1 MPVKPG
7 QVLLTIIILCLY
19 GSTALG
25 QACTTL
31 GQTPK
36 TAFPVC
42 GTTTFEQNNVPICS
56 TTSLFV
62 PGCSGNG
69 SANYENKNPFWYKF
83 TCYTSGT
90 LGFTITPKNLA
101 DDYDW
106 QLYDI
111 TGLDPDDVFTNQ
123 NIIISGN
130 WSGSSGTTG
139 ASATGVDFIQCA
151 SNPLVEDKP
160 RFAKM
165 PNLIAGH
172 EYILLVSHFT
182 DSQSGYSLSFGGGTA
197 VITDP
202 TEPQLQKATPSCDG
216 GKIVVKLN
224 KKMRCNSLT
233 TSGSE
238 FSISPAITTVVSAVA
253 TNCSSS
259 FDFDEIT
266 LTLAAPL
273 TTGDYQLII
282 NDGSDDNT
290 ILDNCER
297 GIPVT
302 EQTPFSFFIPQP
314 IPIDSVGATGCAPN
328 SIRLY
333 FSKKIDCGTIAAD
346 GTNFAINGSTTV
358 NIIGAAGSNCTEG
371 LSDIITIT
379 FDQPIY
385 TQGSYTVIPKLSVN
399 GGAVRDECGK
409 IIQPLPVSFTT
420 TDTVSAA
427 FSYANEMGCRMDTL
441 TFSHD
446 GAHGVTKWNWLFNG
460 TETATTPSHSLIF
473 PATST
478 NTIQLIVTN
487 GVCLDTSA
495 ISLVLDNEVTAN
507 FTMPAIICPE
517 DPLLME
523 NTSTGLI
530 DAWRWNFGLLRT
542 SNLQTPDPYYFPNTN
557 IETTYIIKLVASNTN
572 IGCSDSMSKSIKVL
586 NNCFIAVPTAFTPNG
601 DGLNDF
607 LYPTNAIKADNLQF
621 KVYNRWGQL
630 VFSSRNW
637 QDKWNGKIGG
647 LLQATG
653 VYAWFLEYTH
663 RDTGKKV
670 FQKGTTTLI
679 R

>member
-19 GSTALG
+19 GSNALG
-25 QACTTL
+25 QDCTTL

-56 TTSLFV
+56 TTSLYV
-62 PGCSGNG
+62 PGCSGSG
-69 SANYENKNPFWYKF
+69 GANYANKNPFWYKF

-90 LGFTITPKNLA
+90 LGFTITPKDLT

-106 QLYDI
+106 QLYDV
-111 TGLDPDDVFTNQ
+111 TGLDPDEVFTNQ
-123 NIIISGN
+123 NIIVSGN
-130 WSGSSGTTG
+130 WAGNPGTTG
-139 ASATGVDFIQCA
+139 TSANGSATIQCA
-151 SNPLVEDKP
+151 SSYTGNEP

-165 PNLIAGH
+165 PNIVAGH
-172 EYILLVSHFT
+172 EYILLVSHYT

-202 TEPQLQKATPSCDG
+202 AEPHLQKATPSCDG

-233 TSGSE
+233 ASGSE
-238 FSISPAITTVVSAVA
+238 FSIAPAVTTVVSAVA

-266 LTLAAPL
+266 LTLAAPI
-273 TTGDYQLII
+273 TNGNYQLII

-302 EQTPFSFFIPQP
+302 EPTPFSFFIPQP
-314 IPIDSVGATGCAPN
+314 IPIDSVGAVGCAPK
-328 SIRLY
+328 SIKLH
-333 FSKKIDCGTIAAD
+333 FSKKIDCSTIAAD
-346 GTNFAINGSTTV
+346 GTNFSITGPTTV
-358 NIIGAAGSNCTEG
+358 NIIGATGNNCTDG
-371 LSDIITIT
+371 LSDIIIVT

-385 TQGSYTVIPKLSVN
+385 TQGSYTLIPKLSVN

-420 TDTVSAA
+420 VDTVSAA
-427 FSYANEMGCRMDTL
+427 FTYINEMGCRKDTL

-446 GAHGVTKWNWLFNG
+446 GAHGVTKWNWLFNS
-460 TETATTPSHSLIF
+460 TETATTRSHSVIF

-478 NTIQLIVTN
+478 NNIQLIVTN
-487 GVCLDTSA
+487 NICSDTSV
-495 ISLVLDNEVTAN
+495 ITLTLDNEVTAN
-507 FTMPAIICPE
+507 FKMPDIICPE

-530 DAWRWNFGLLRT
+530 DSWRWNFGQLRT
-542 SNLQTPDPYYFPNTN
+542 SNLKTPDPYYFPNTN
-557 IETTYIIKLVASNTN
+557 IETTYLIKLVASNTS
-572 IGCSDSMSKSIKVL
+572 IGCSDSISKPVRVL

-637 QDKWNGKIGG
+637 QEKWNGKIGG
-647 LLQATG
+647 LQQATG

>member
-1 MPVKPG
+1 M
-7 QVLLTIIILCLY
+7 
-19 GSTALG
+19 
-25 QACTTL
+25 
-31 GQTPK
+31 
-36 TAFPVC
+36 
-42 GTTTFEQNNVPICS
+42 
-56 TTSLFV
+56 
-62 PGCSGNG
+62 
-69 SANYENKNPFWYKF
+69 
-83 TCYTSGT
+83 
-90 LGFTITPKNLA
+90 
-101 DDYDW
+101 
-106 QLYDI
+106 YDI

-358 NIIGAAGSNCTEG
+358 NIIGAAGSNCTDG